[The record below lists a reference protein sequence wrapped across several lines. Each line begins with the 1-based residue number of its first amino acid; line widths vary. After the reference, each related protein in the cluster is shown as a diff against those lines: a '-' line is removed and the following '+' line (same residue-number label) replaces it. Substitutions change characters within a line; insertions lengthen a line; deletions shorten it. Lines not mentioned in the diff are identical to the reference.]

1 MTIWLLAILL
11 VASVAALGYRQ
22 GAIRVAISLAGILF
36 GALLAVPLGNLL
48 RPLLGLFGVKNP
60 LLAYLLPPVIVF
72 IIFSIVFKIAAAAVH
87 RNADVY
93 YKYKAGDLRM
103 ALWERLNRRLGAC
116 LGVVNGTLYVILLA
130 FVIYSLSYVT
140 VQFAS
145 ADGDP
150 NWMRVLNRLGKDLQ
164 SSGFSKVG
172 RAVDSRQLWYDA
184 ADLAGLVYNNPLSEA
199 RLSRYPGVL
208 GLAERPEFK
217 DMGTDKEF
225 ADMRVKREPIQGLRN
240 SSRIQAITGNPELLT
255 TIWATLSPDVNDLDN
270 FLKTGLSP
278 KYDSEKILGR
288 WSFDVNYAMILY
300 RRTKP
305 NLPQAE
311 VLKVKKWMNAA
322 YAQTE
327 LVAMTDRQLLIK
339 SIPQAKVPTA
349 AALAA
354 PVTIQTLQGQWK
366 NEAGKYQV
374 SLSGS
379 GEVPATIEG
388 DRLKITVEGAEL
400 VFVHEG

>member
-1 MTIWLLAILL
+1 MTIWFLAILL

-22 GAIRVAISLAGILF
+22 GAIRVAMSLAGILL

-48 RPLLGLFGVKNP
+48 RPLIVMFGVKNP
-60 LLAYLLPPVIVF
+60 LLAYLLPPFIVF
-72 IIFSIVFKIAAAAVH
+72 ILFSIIFKIAAAAVH

-93 YKYKAGDLRM
+93 YKYRAGDLRM

-116 LGVVNGTLYVILLA
+116 LGVVNGVLYVILLA
-130 FVIYSLSYVT
+130 FVIYSFSYVT

-145 ADGDP
+145 TDGDP
-150 NWMRVLNRLGKDLQ
+150 TWMRVLNRLGKDLQ
-164 SSGFSKVG
+164 SAGFSKVG

-184 ADLAGLVYNNPLSEA
+184 ADLGGLVYNNPLSEA
-199 RLSRYPGVL
+199 RLSRYPGAL
-208 GLAERPEFK
+208 SLAERPEFK

-225 ADMRVKREPIQGLRN
+225 AEMRQKREPIQGLLN
-240 SSRIQAITGNPELLT
+240 SSRIQAITGNPELLN
-255 TIWATLSPDVNDLDN
+255 TIWTTLSPDVKDLDN

-322 YAQTE
+322 FAQTE
-327 LVAMTDRQLLIK
+327 LVAMTDRQVLIK

-349 AALAA
+349 AVLAA
-354 PVTIQTLQGQWK
+354 PIATQTLQGQWK
-366 NEAGKYQV
+366 SEAGKYQI
-374 SLSGS
+374 SFSGS
-379 GEVPATIEG
+379 GEVPAVIEG
-388 DRLKITVEGAEL
+388 DRLKLTVEGAEL

>member
-1 MTIWLLAILL
+1 MTIWFLAILL

-22 GAIRVAISLAGILF
+22 GAIRVAMSLLGILL
-36 GALLAVPLGNLL
+36 GAFLAVPLGNLL
-48 RPLLGLFGVKNP
+48 RPLLVMLGVKNP
-60 LLAYLLPPVIVF
+60 LLAYLLPSFIVF
-72 IIFSIVFKIAAAAVH
+72 IIFSIIFKIAAAVVH

-103 ALWERLNRRLGAC
+103 ALWERLNLRLGAC
-116 LGVVNGTLYVILLA
+116 LGVVNGVVYVILLA
-130 FVIYSLSYVT
+130 FVIYSGSYVT
-140 VQFAS
+140 VQLAS
-145 ADGDP
+145 AEGDP
-150 NWMRVLNRLGKDLQ
+150 TWMRVLNRLGKDLQ

-172 RAVDSRQLWYDA
+172 RAVDSRELWYDA
-184 ADLAGLVYNNPLSEA
+184 ADLGGLLYNNPLAEA

-217 DMGTDKEF
+217 DMGSDKEF
-225 ADMRVKREPIQGLRN
+225 AEMRQKREPIQGLLN
-240 SSRIQAITGNPELLT
+240 SSRIKAITEKPELLT
-255 TIWATLSPDVNDLDN
+255 TIWTTVSPDIKDLDN
-270 FLKTGLSP
+270 YLKTGLSP

-288 WSFDVNYAMILY
+288 WAFDVNYAMIVY

-305 NLPQAE
+305 NLPSAE
-311 VLKVKKWMNAA
+311 VLKVKKWMTAA
-322 YAQTE
+322 FAQTE

-339 SIPQAKVPTA
+339 SVPQVKVPTA

-354 PVTIQTLQGQWK
+354 PAGTQDLQGQWK

-374 SLSGS
+374 SLSGA
-379 GEVPATIEG
+379 GDVPAVIEG

>member
-1 MTIWLLAILL
+1 MTIWFLAILL

-22 GAIRVAISLAGILF
+22 GAIRVAMSLAGILL

-48 RPLLGLFGVKNP
+48 RPLFGLFGVKNP

-72 IIFSIVFKIAAAAVH
+72 ILFSIVFKIAAAAVH

-140 VQFAS
+140 VQFAL

-199 RLSRYPGVL
+199 RLLRYPGVL

-225 ADMRVKREPIQGLRN
+225 AEMRQKREPIQGLLN

-255 TIWATLSPDVNDLDN
+255 TIWTTLSPDVNDLDN

-288 WSFDVNYAMILY
+288 WAFDVNSAMILY

-311 VLKVKKWMNAA
+311 VLKVKRWMNAA
-322 YAQTE
+322 FAQTE
-327 LVAMTDRQLLIK
+327 LVAMADRQLLIK
-339 SIPQAKVPTA
+339 SIPQVKVPTA

-354 PVTIQTLQGQWK
+354 PVTTQTLQGQWK

-379 GEVPATIEG
+379 GEVPAVIEG
-388 DRLKITVEGAEL
+388 DRLKISVEGAEL
-400 VFVHEG
+400 VFVHES